1 MWPFTYHNDYT
12 LWLDLAALQQSQQ
25 HPVQSHQTLL
35 PPSSPLLLHLLFV
48 MQRVWATWD
57 YSSIG
62 CIHQTNY
69 AHIRQTMHTSDK
81 LCTHL
86 PLQYCSTLPLLLHRV
101 PVTQHCMMQSE
112 WLKLALLQL
121 PSEWMKVLT
130 CRLWIIINY
139 STNHL
144 VYLVP
149 LLFCDWGESPRAASL
164 VPRCEHLNC
173 SKLWGSCV
181 WN

>member
-1 MWPFTYHNDYT
+1 MRLTQKSCDHLHTIMTPLSDWTWQHCSRANNILFRVTKPFF
-12 LWLDLAALQQSQQ
+12 
-25 HPVQSHQTLL
+25 L
-35 PPSSPLLLHLLFV
+35 PPLPFCSTHYLSCKGSGPHETTPPLGV
-48 MQRVWATWD
+48 
-57 YSSIG
+57 Y
-62 CIHQTNY
+62 
-69 AHIRQTMHTSDK
+69 IRQTMHTSA
-81 LCTHL
+81 
-86 PLQYCSTLPLLLHRV
+86 PSILQYASSAVAPCASDATLHDTVRMTETSF
-101 PVTQHCMMQSE
+101 VT
-112 WLKLALLQL
+112 
-121 PSEWMKVLT
+121 EWMKVLT
-130 CRLWIIINY
+130 YHLWIIINY